1 MNIVDKQYLDLMQ
14 DILDN
19 GIWKETRSGKV
30 KSVFGRMMRF
40 NLKDGFPLLITKK
53 MFYKG
58 MIHELLWFLKSDTN
72 IKYLVDNNVHIW
84 DADAYRY
91 YVNLINEHNSLLE
104 KYKEKLS
111 IYEINHKDILSK
123 DDFIDNIKNE
133 ILDYDILVSEDKQGI
148 RFFKYK
154 LGELGAIYGHQWR
167 NWNGIDQIKNVI
179 ETLKL
184 NPNDRRMIISAWN
197 VSELDT
203 MALPPC
209 HYNFQF
215 YTRELSF
222 EERLKLLSEVDN
234 SDLYEQNGDW
244 KPYGIKE
251 VEEDLIKYDI
261 PKYELSCLF
270 NMRSNDFCLGN
281 PYNISQY
288 ALLTHMISQ
297 CVNMTVGE
305 LIYNGGDVHIYE
317 NQIEGCKEQL
327 SRDPFKYDLPKL
339 WLNPEIKDIDS
350 FTYDDIKILDYE
362 SYPTIK
368 FPLSVGQ

>member
-40 NLKDGFPLLITKK
+40 NLKDGFPLLTTKK

-58 MIHELLWFLKSDTN
+58 MRYELLWFLKSDTN

-91 YVNLINEHNSLLE
+91 YVKLINEHNSMLE

-111 IYEINHKDILSK
+111 IYEIKHKDILSK

-154 LGELGAIYGHQWR
+154 LGDLGAIYGHQWR

-184 NPNDRRMIISAWN
+184 NPNDRRMIVSAWN

-317 NQIEGCKEQL
+317 NQIEGCTEQL

>member
-1 MNIVDKQYLDLMQ
+1 M
-14 DILDN
+14 
-19 GIWKETRSGKV
+19 
-30 KSVFGRMMRF
+30 
-40 NLKDGFPLLITKK
+40 
-53 MFYKG
+53 
-58 MIHELLWFLKSDTN
+58 
-72 IKYLVDNNVHIW
+72 
-84 DADAYRY
+84 
-91 YVNLINEHNSLLE
+91 LE

-111 IYEINHKDILSK
+111 IYEIKHKDILSK

-148 RFFKYK
+148 RFFEYK
-154 LGELGAIYGHQWR
+154 LGDLGAIYGHQWR
-167 NWNGIDQIKNVI
+167 KWNGIDQIKNLI
-179 ETLKL
+179 ETLKV
-184 NPNDRRMIISAWN
+184 NPNDRRMIVSAWN

>member
-40 NLKDGFPLLITKK
+40 NLKDGFPLLTTKK

-58 MIHELLWFLKSDTN
+58 MIYELLWFLKSDTN

-91 YVNLINEHNSLLE
+91 YVKLINEHNSMLE

-111 IYEINHKDILSK
+111 IYEIKHKDILSK

-133 ILDYDILVSEDKQGI
+133 ILNYDILVSEDKQGI
-148 RFFKYK
+148 KFFEYK
-154 LGELGAIYGHQWR
+154 LGDLGAIYGHQWR

-184 NPNDRRMIISAWN
+184 NPNDRRMIVSAWN

-261 PKYELSCLF
+261 PKYELSGLF

>member
-1 MNIVDKQYLDLMQ
+1 MNNVDKQYLDLMQ

-19 GIWKETRSGKV
+19 GVWKETRSGKV

-40 NLKDGFPLLITKK
+40 NLKDGFPLLTTKK

-58 MIHELLWFLKSDTN
+58 MIYELLWFLKSDTN

-84 DADAYRY
+84 DADAYRHY
-91 YVNLINEHNSLLE
+91 TKLINEHNLLLD
-104 KYKEKLS
+104 KYKSKLS
-111 IYEINHKDILSK
+111 VYEVRHKDILSK
-123 DDFIDNIKNE
+123 EDFISNIREGN
-133 ILDYDILVSEDKQGI
+133 LDYDILISEDKQGI
-148 RFFKYK
+148 RFFDYK
-154 LGELGAIYGHQWR
+154 LGDLGAVYGHQWR
-167 NWNGIDQIKNVI
+167 NWNGVDQIKNVI
-179 ETLKL
+179 ETLKA
-184 NPNDRRMIISAWN
+184 NPNDRRMIVSAWN
-197 VSELDT
+197 VSDLNT

-209 HYNFQF
+209 HYSFQF

-222 EERLKLLSEVDN
+222 DERLKLLSEIDD

-244 KPYGIKE
+244 NPYDKKE

-288 ALLTHMISQ
+288 ALLTHMIAQ

-327 SRDPFKYDLPKL
+327 SRDPFRYDLPKL
-339 WLNPEIKDIDS
+339 WINQDIKDIDS

-368 FPLSVGQ
+368 FPLSVG

>member
-40 NLKDGFPLLITKK
+40 NLKDGFPLLTTKK

-58 MIHELLWFLKSDTN
+58 MIYELLWFLKSDTN

-91 YVNLINEHNSLLE
+91 YVKLINEHNSMLE

-111 IYEINHKDILSK
+111 IYEIKHKDILSK

-154 LGELGAIYGHQWR
+154 LGDLGAIYGHQWR

-184 NPNDRRMIISAWN
+184 NPNDRRMIVSAWN

-317 NQIEGCKEQL
+317 NQIEGCTEQL